1 MTAMGNYD
9 GTQFTLCGDAIF
21 AGLVDGIIYYGAESV
36 SRESEPPESIHRDE
50 AYWAE
55 LNRCSHIVPSQPV
68 DPALRGEP

>member
-9 GTQFTLCGDAIF
+9 GTPFTLCGDAIF
-21 AGLVDGIIYYGAESV
+21 ADMVDAIIYWGVESK
-36 SRESEPPESIHRDE
+36 SCESEPPESIYRDE

-68 DPALRGEP
+68 DPALHGEP